1 MKLYGSHTSPFVRHC
16 RIALLETGI
25 DCTFIEADAAV
36 SARLSPMQKLPFLQ
50 YQDHGEEKML
60 TDSSAIIRLIRER
73 AGQPFMPD
81 VASLNAF
88 CAANTLMDAAINL
101 FYLEKDGITPE
112 QSSYLSRQQNRLQT
126 GLADLATL
134 TLRNTAPWS
143 DTELRIA
150 CFLDWAL
157 FRQRLTLDAYPTLT
171 SFLENIRAYRHF
183 AATAPKA

>member
-16 RIALLETGI
+16 RIALLEAGI
-25 DCTFIEADAAV
+25 HCEFIEADAAV

-50 YQDHGEEKML
+50 YQEHGEEKML
-60 TDSSAIIRLIRER
+60 TDSSAILRLIRER
-73 AGQPFMPD
+73 ANQPFMPD
-81 VASLNAF
+81 VAALNAF

-112 QSSYLSRQQNRLQT
+112 QSSYLRRQQSRLQT

-134 TLRNTAPWS
+134 PLRDAAPWS

-157 FRQRLTLDAYPTLT
+157 FRQRLTLDDHPKLA
-171 SFLENIRAYRHF
+171 SFLDHIRAYPHF